1 MDVSALFK
9 FSSGLY
15 VVSADDGERAG
26 ACLVNTG
33 LQVTSN
39 PLQVS
44 VTVNKENFTEGA
56 IERAGHFSLAVVDES
71 ADMLFVGRFG
81 FRTSATEDKYDGISS
96 ATATTGDPYP
106 TEHVC
111 SYVACNVVQTLD
123 VGTHV
128 TFVGEVVDA
137 GNLSDVAP
145 MTYAYYHGTLK
156 GKTPP
161 KASSYI
167 GGIR

>member
-15 VVSADDGERAG
+15 VVSADDGERVG

-44 VTVNKENFTEGA
+44 VTVNKENFTEGV

-167 GGIR
+167 GV

>member
-1 MDVSALFK
+1 MDATALFK

-15 VVSADDGERAG
+15 VVSAADGERRAG
-26 ACLVNTG
+26 CLVNTG
-33 LQVTSN
+33 LQVTAA

-44 VTVNKENFTEGA
+44 VTVNKDNITCGV
-56 IERAGHFSLAVVDES
+56 IRDAGHFSLAVVDET
-71 ADMLFVGRFG
+71 ADMIFVGRFG
-81 FRTSATEDKYDGISS
+81 FRSSADFDKFDGIES
-96 ATATTGDPYP
+96 AVAATGDPYP

-111 SYVACNVVQTLD
+111 SYVCCRVVQAVD
-123 VGTHV
+123 VGTHL

-137 GNLSDVAP
+137 GNLSDEPP

-161 KASSYI
+161 KASSYVE
-167 GGIR
+167 GVS

>member
-1 MDVSALFK
+1 MDATALHK

-15 VVSADDGERAG
+15 VVSADDGERVA
-26 ACLVNTG
+26 ACIVNTG
-33 LQVTSN
+33 MQVTSK

-56 IERAGHFSLAVVDES
+56 IERAGHFVLSMVDES

-81 FRTSATEDKYDGISS
+81 FQSSAVVDKFDGIQS
-96 ATATTGDPYP
+96 ATAATGDPFP
-106 TEHVC
+106 LEHVC
-111 SYVACNVVQTLD
+111 GYVACRVVKTLD

-137 GNLSDVAP
+137 GNLSGRPP

-161 KASSYI
+161 KASSYVENAD
-167 GGIR
+167 

>member
-1 MDVSALFK
+1 MDASALFK

-15 VVSADDGERAG
+15 VVSAAGEGRAAG
-26 ACLVNTG
+26 CIVNTG
-33 LQVTSN
+33 LQVTSD

-44 VTVNKENFTEGA
+44 VTINKANVTAGA
-56 IERAGHFSLAVVDES
+56 VRNAGHFALAVVDET

-81 FRTSATEDKYDGISS
+81 FRSS
-96 ATATTGDPYP
+96 ADFDKFEGIASDVAVTGDPYP

-111 SYVACNVVQTLD
+111 SFVACEVVQTLD
-123 VGTHV
+123 VGTHLV
-128 TFVGEVVDA
+128 FVGRVVDA
-137 GNLSDVAP
+137 GNLSDEPP

-161 KASSYI
+161 KASSYVE
-167 GGIR
+167 GLS